1 MTQRFRR
8 IVMMCGIVPTV
19 VVAILSLYRPTALA
33 KWDFSVYDTLSRAL
47 PAHLPSDRIVIVD
60 VDERS
65 LSSVGQWPWRRDVMG
80 QLIDK
85 LRDSGTEVIA
95 LDVVFAERD
104 RYDGKDIAP
113 DDALAV
119 SLRQGRVVLGYAMTF
134 DGTHHAPRTCV
145 QHPLGLAVIHPSG
158 DQSEDPFFRATGAV
172 CNLESLSEAA
182 GASGFLNAAPD
193 PDGILRRVPML
204 VEFDSRVF
212 PALSLAAVSKFTS
225 ARPVAVRV
233 SNVNSS
239 TLVLS
244 GNRSISLDGRGN
256 LLLRYRGPKRTFPY
270 VSAVDVLNGTKG
282 RETFE
287 KRIAFIGTTALGT
300 REVVA
305 TPLDTLFAGVEVQAT
320 AADNL
325 LQQDLIRRPEFG
337 VALETQIVLCLGV
350 LAALLFLRFGL
361 YWGGSI
367 ATAIGAMVWGSAF
380 WTMSTDG
387 TALSPLY
394 PTLGLL
400 TALSAMTIAG
410 FTLERRRADQSS
422 EDNATSRR
430 LMVQTL
436 LSLTGIR
443 DFETGRHSLRTQR
456 YTRILAEELAK
467 HPSYQEYLS
476 PERIELLASLAPLHD
491 IGKVGVPDAVLN
503 KPGGLT
509 PDELAE
515 MHKHPAHG
523 RAVIEN
529 AERAVGVRD
538 DFTLGIA
545 KDIVYTHHEKWDGS
559 GYPQGLKGAA
569 IPIPGRVMAVVDVY
583 DAITSLRR
591 YHAPMTQQE
600 ATAFILKGKG
610 THFDPAV
617 VDAFV
622 RVSMV
627 LHGLR
632 LAEEQESGVRNQESG
647 LGKESAV

>member
-1 MTQRFRR
+1 MTPRFRR
-8 IVMMCGIVPTV
+8 IVMMCGLVPTV
-19 VVAILSLYRPTALA
+19 AVAVLSLYRPAALA
-33 KWDFSVYDTLSRAL
+33 SLDFGVYDTLSRAL
-47 PAHLPSDRIVIVD
+47 PTHVPSDRIVIVD

-65 LSSVGQWPWRRDVMG
+65 LATVGQWPWRRDVMG
-80 QLIDK
+80 RLIDR
-85 LRDSGTEVIA
+85 LRDDGASVVA

-104 RYDGKDIAP
+104 RYEGKEVNP

-119 SLRQGRVVLGYAMTF
+119 TLRKGRVVLGYAMTF

-145 QHPLGLAVIHPSG
+145 RHPLGVAVVHPAD
-158 DQSEDPFFRATGAV
+158 DQSGDPFFHATGAV

-182 GASGFLNAAPD
+182 GVSGFLNAAPD
-193 PDGILRRVPML
+193 SDGILRRVPLL
-204 VEFDSRVF
+204 VEFDGRVF
-212 PALSLAAVSKFTS
+212 PALSLAAVSTFTG
-225 ARPVAVRV
+225 AKPVAVRI

-239 TLVLS
+239 TLVLT
-244 GNRSISLDGRGN
+244 GNRTVTLDGKGN
-256 LLLRYRGPKRTFPY
+256 LLLRYRGPKRTFQY
-270 VSAVDVLNGTKG
+270 ASAADVLEGKIKP
-282 RETFE
+282 ETFTR
-287 KRIAFIGTTALGT
+287 KIVFIGTTALGT
-300 REVVA
+300 REVVS
-305 TPLDTLFAGVEVQAT
+305 TPIDTLFAGVEVHAT

-350 LAALLFLRFGL
+350 LSALLFLRFGL

-367 ATAIGAMVWGSAF
+367 AALCGAMVWGSAF
-380 WTMSTDG
+380 WTMASDG

-400 TALSAMTIAG
+400 SALGAMTIAG
-410 FTLERRRADQSS
+410 FTLERRRADQAGV
-422 EDNATSRR
+422 DNDTSRR

-443 DFETGRHSLRTQR
+443 DFETGRHSVRTQR

-467 HPSYQEYLS
+467 HPSYHEYLT
-476 PERIELLASLAPLHD
+476 PERVELLASLAPLHD

-503 KPGGLT
+503 KAGGLT
-509 PDELAE
+509 PEELAE
-515 MHKHPAHG
+515 MRKHPAHG

-529 AERAVGVRD
+529 AERAAGVRD
-538 DFTLGIA
+538 DFTLRIA

-559 GYPQGLKGAA
+559 GYPQGLHGAA

-583 DAITSLRR
+583 DAITSARL
-591 YHAPMTQQE
+591 YHKPMTQQE
-600 ATAFILKGKG
+600 ATAFILKGRG

-622 RVSMV
+622 RVSPI
-627 LHGLR
+627 LQH
-632 LAEEQESGVRNQESG
+632 
-647 LGKESAV
+647 LGHEGDAAPAAATTST

>member
-1 MTQRFRR
+1 
-8 IVMMCGIVPTV
+8 MMCGLVPTV
-19 VVAILSLYRPTALA
+19 AVAVLSLYRPAALA
-33 KWDFSVYDTLSRAL
+33 SLDFGVYDTLSRAL
-47 PAHLPSDRIVIVD
+47 PTHVPSDRIVIVD

-65 LSSVGQWPWRRDVMG
+65 LATVGQWPWRRDVMG
-80 QLIDK
+80 RLIDR
-85 LRDSGTEVIA
+85 LRDAGASVVA

-104 RYDGKDIAP
+104 RYEGHEVNP

-119 SLRQGRVVLGYAMTF
+119 TLRKGRVVLGYAMTF

-145 QHPLGLAVIHPSG
+145 RHPLGVAVVHPAD
-158 DQSEDPFFRATGAV
+158 DQTDDPFFHATGAV

-182 GASGFLNAAPD
+182 GMSGFLNAAPD
-193 PDGILRRVPML
+193 SDGILRLVPLL
-204 VEFDSRVF
+204 VEFDGRVF
-212 PALSLAAVSKFTS
+212 PALSLAAVSTFTG
-225 ARPVAVRV
+225 AKPVAVRI

-239 TLVLS
+239 TLVLT
-244 GNRSISLDGRGN
+244 GNRTVTLDGKGN
-256 LLLRYRGPKRTFPY
+256 LLLRYRGPKRTFHY
-270 VSAVDVLNGTKG
+270 ASAVDVLEGKTG
-282 RETFE
+282 PDTFAR
-287 KRIAFIGTTALGT
+287 KIVFIGTTALGT
-300 REVVA
+300 REVVS
-305 TPLDTLFAGVEVQAT
+305 TPIDTLFAGVEVHAT

-350 LAALLFLRFGL
+350 LSALLFLRFGL

-367 ATAIGAMVWGSAF
+367 ATLCGAMVWGSAF
-380 WTMSTDG
+380 WTMASDG

-400 TALSAMTIAG
+400 SALGAMTIAG
-410 FTLERRRADQSS
+410 FTLERRRADQAGV
-422 EDNATSRR
+422 DNDTSRR

-443 DFETGRHSLRTQR
+443 DFETGRHSVRTQR
-456 YTRILAEELAK
+456 YARILAEELAK
-467 HPSYQEYLS
+467 HPSYHEYLT
-476 PERIELLASLAPLHD
+476 PDRVELLASLAPLHD

-509 PDELAE
+509 PEELAE
-515 MHKHPAHG
+515 MRKHPAHG

-529 AERAVGVRD
+529 AERAAGVRD
-538 DFTLGIA
+538 DFTLRIA

-559 GYPQGLKGAA
+559 GYPQGLRGAA

-583 DAITSLRR
+583 DAITSPRS

-600 ATAFILKGKG
+600 ATAFILKGRG

-622 RVSMV
+622 RVAPI
-627 LHGLR
+627 LQH
-632 LAEEQESGVRNQESG
+632 
-647 LGKESAV
+647 LGREGDPAPAPAPAATST